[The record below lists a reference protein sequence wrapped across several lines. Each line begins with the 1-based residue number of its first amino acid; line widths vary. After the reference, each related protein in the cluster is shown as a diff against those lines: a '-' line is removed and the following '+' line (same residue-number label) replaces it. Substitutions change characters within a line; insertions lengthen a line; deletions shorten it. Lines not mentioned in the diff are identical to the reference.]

1 MTILDIDALTDF
13 LSRWYAVTDI
23 GLPSSAIDSGVIVP
37 ETLKLAWVKIGR
49 LSAGYEEWVRTGNPS
64 PLACQDGLAAPGPL
78 LVRDGIAQ
86 VVTENQG
93 NWSIG
98 YKDGDQTIDP
108 PVFTD
113 FLEQEIGGVGFVPL
127 GCNLSD
133 LIITSVLSETVFFGL
148 VSFPSIE
155 ELAAE
160 CNETIW
166 TGHYY
171 NAVGKGDVFEVPSHQ
186 IRTNNEENMLCL
198 YWGGK
203 FSGFLASSSKGRERL
218 KPFL

>member
-1 MTILDIDALTDF
+1 MTILNIDDLTDF
-13 LSRWYAVTDI
+13 LSRWYAVTDL
-23 GLPSSAIDSGVIVP
+23 GLPCGAIDSEAIVP
-37 ETLKLAWVKIGR
+37 ETLRLAWLKIGR
-49 LSAGYEEWVRTGNPS
+49 LSVGYEEWVRTGNPS
-64 PLACQDGLAAPGPL
+64 PLACQDGFVAPAPL
-78 LVRDGIAQ
+78 LVRDGISQ

-98 YKDGDQTIDP
+98 YEEGDQMIDP

-127 GCNLSD
+127 GCNLSS
-133 LIITSVLSETVFFGL
+133 LIITSVLAETVFFG
-148 VSFPSIE
+148 SISIPSIE

-160 CNETIW
+160 CDNTIW
-166 TGHYY
+166 IGQYY
-171 NAVGKGDVFEVPSHQ
+171 NAVGQGDEYEVPSHQ
-186 IRTNNEENMLCL
+186 IRTNNEENMLGL